1 MQNKWFTSW
10 RGQDDSDGQAN
21 GTSLPAGGVQSEATP
36 DNRVASHDSGNGFA
50 ASGVDLMAFDEIYRS
65 AGIKGPRLGYTIGKV
80 IEMLHSEHIKTLPAE
95 MKRSSLLMALEAAGV
110 QVDEVLQ
117 DATLRQRAISSYE
130 AIQRKHLEEYE
141 ARKAQENCAIQAE
154 AERVAAEYAA
164 RISGNLDEVS
174 GEKESFRKW
183 QARKQHEAQGIAD
196 AVALC
201 VTQNSAT
208 NARTPSDSM
217 AAFRELAAATTD
229 PAFVHR
235 S

>member
-1 MQNKWFTSW
+1 MQNKWFTTW
-10 RGQDDSDGQAN
+10 RGQDDSDGLAN
-21 GTSLPAGGVQSEATP
+21 GTPAQAPGVQSEAAP
-36 DNRVASHDSGNGFA
+36 DGHPDALSSGNGFA
-50 ASGVDLMAFDEIYRS
+50 SSGVDLMSFEEIYRS

-80 IEMLHSEHIKTLPAE
+80 VEMLHSEHIKNLPAE

-117 DATLRQRAISSYE
+117 DATLRQRAINSYE

-164 RISGNLDEVS
+164 RISGNLDEVAR
-174 GEKESFRKW
+174 EKDSFRKW
-183 QARKQHEAQGIAD
+183 QVRKQHEAQSIAD

-201 VTQNSAT
+201 VT
-208 NARTPSDSM
+208 PSS
-217 AAFRELAAATTD
+217 
-229 PAFVHR
+229 
-235 S
+235 